1 MSGFQKG
8 NTCSFRLAD
17 VICPDRDQVMRQI
30 TPDLEVTGQV
40 TLVSDAGEVPDQFAV
55 IEVAGI
61 ASPLIVPVAR
71 LKAAAGVESSEPAE
85 RLDERYEKIG
95 SEKL

>member
-8 NTCSFRLAD
+8 NSCRFRLAD
-17 VICPDRDQVMRQI
+17 VICPDRQQVLNQI

-40 TLVSDAGEVPDQFAV
+40 TLLSDAGEVPAQFAV
-55 IEVAGI
+55 IEVPGI
-61 ASPLIVPVAR
+61 AAPLIVPVAK
-71 LKAAAGVESSEPAE
+71 LEAVTGTADETAGSLE
-85 RLDERYEKIG
+85 ERYEKIG